1 VSLTFLSLIDAV
13 GSAMTFA
20 TYGALSIV
28 TLIFIRFAV
37 PETCGRELE
46 SISARTAS

>member
-1 VSLTFLSLIDAV
+1 MIKTV
-13 GSAMTFA
+13 GSASTFA
-20 TYGALSIV
+20 IYGVLSVV

-46 SISARTAS
+46 SISARKTDWSTGPA